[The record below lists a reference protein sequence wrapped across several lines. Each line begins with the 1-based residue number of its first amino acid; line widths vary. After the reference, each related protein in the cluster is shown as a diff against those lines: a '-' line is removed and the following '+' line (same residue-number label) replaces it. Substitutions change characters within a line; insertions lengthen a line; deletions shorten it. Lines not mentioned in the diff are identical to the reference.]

1 MNRTFVYFTGGLA
14 VVDRL
19 VIVMTRIY
27 SVSYLIPIVKEG
39 ARRWMDGNYLQIICC
54 LFCGGLAV
62 G

>member
-27 SVSYLIPIVKEG
+27 SVSYLIPKVKEG
-39 ARRWMDGNYLQIICC
+39 ARRWMEMIFRFAVCFVVDGQ
-54 LFCGGLAV
+54 LAD
-62 G
+62 